1 MLVPKSLL
9 QTIDDVETFKQ
20 QIENYRVSRN
30 NIAIINLTTLK
41 RYSTIDNAA
50 VDVNTT
56 VSKLKTCILEK
67 RPLNGEEWIYE
78 KNIPF
83 DQYQLIKDKLK
94 NLTLSNTSL

>member
-1 MLVPKSLL
+1 MLVPKSLV
-9 QTIDDVETFKQ
+9 QTIDGVETFKQ

-50 VDVNTT
+50 MDVNTT

-78 KNIPF
+78 KPFRLININ
-83 DQYQLIKDKLK
+83 LLK
-94 NLTLSNTSL
+94 IS